1 MRRFILIYIYIAIA
15 IACILSLQSCRTGGV
30 SAELDYIE
38 TYINEY
44 PDSALSVLQNINEDL
59 LHGRSNRNH
68 YNLLLA
74 QAKDKCF
81 IDETED
87 SVMLSVVNYYSNRR
101 DKEKLFRAYYY
112 LGRIRQNAGRLTT
125 TRAYM

>member
-1 MRRFILIYIYIAIA
+1 MRRLFFIFIITISFI
-15 IACILSLQSCRTGGV
+15 SLQSCRTGGV
-30 SAELDYIE
+30 SAALDSIE

-74 QAKDKCF
+74 QAKDK
-81 IDETED
+81 
-87 SVMLSVVNYYSNRR
+87 
-101 DKEKLFRAYYY
+101 
-112 LGRIRQNAGRLTT
+112 
-125 TRAYM
+125 

>member
-1 MRRFILIYIYIAIA
+1 MRRFILIYIA

-30 SAELDYIE
+30 SAKLDSIE

-44 PDSALSVLQNINEDL
+44 PDSALFVLQDINEDL
-59 LHGRSNRNH
+59 LSVRSNRNH

-87 SVMLSVVNYYSNRR
+87 SVMLSVVTYYSKRK
-101 DKEKLFRAYYY
+101 DKDL
-112 LGRIRQNAGRLTT
+112 
-125 TRAYM
+125 